1 MWTIVDILHVCIL
14 VTSSNCVLGV
24 CKVCNE
30 NIGRLPKT
38 VTSEFLAYTVVTW
51 VKLMYIFAS
60 HATS

>member
-14 VTSSNCVLGV
+14 VTSSNCVLR
-24 CKVCNE
+24 VCNE
-30 NIGRLPKT
+30 NIGRLPKM

>member
-30 NIGRLPKT
+30 NIGRLPKM
-38 VTSEFLAYTVVTW
+38 VTYEFLAYTVVTW